1 MNILTNEERQALA
14 NALNSSVSTT
24 AGASPQGGSTNHFMN
39 HHASV

>member
-14 NALNSSVSTT
+14 NALNSSVSTPI
-24 AGASPQGGSTNHFMN
+24 SSQEGSTNHFIN